1 LGFGIQPPTAAW
13 GNMLSEGQDYMMTS
27 WWLTVFP
34 GLAIV
39 ITTLAVNIVG
49 DTLRDKLDP
58 KLRLR

>member
-1 LGFGIQPPTAAW
+1 
-13 GNMLSEGQDYMMTS
+13 MLSEGQDYMMTS